1 MRPDGDLPC
10 QVCSPQYD
18 TECKTVQDEKCEI
31 RSVPRLSSL
40 LSGGGD
46 LFSGGGDWNM
56 SFGGGGGGYQ
66 LYVGGALVPQIVS
79 TSYMLMDQVRG
90 QVRDEIRDQVR
101 NTVRLGLQWCAGE
114 KQDQSQHIDLSCFVI
129 VIIVV
134 VVINAIQDPILLLTV
149 LSSSYSSS

>member
-1 MRPDGDLPC
+1 MVTIGDPPLA

-31 RSVPRLSSL
+31 RSVPKIILFIVRGWRFVFRRGRLK
-40 LSGGGD
+40 
-46 LFSGGGDWNM
+46 
-56 SFGGGGGGYQ
+56 
-66 LYVGGALVPQIVS
+66 YVIWGRGRGLPTSCYFMVPQIVS

-114 KQDQSQHIDLSCFVI
+114 EQDHTQHIDISCFVV
-129 VIIVV
+129 VI
-134 VVINAIQDPILLLTV
+134 VINAIQDPTLFFSV
-149 LSSSYSSS
+149 LSSSYSLS

>member
-1 MRPDGDLPC
+1 
-10 QVCSPQYD
+10 
-18 TECKTVQDEKCEI
+18 
-31 RSVPRLSSL
+31 
-40 LSGGGD
+40 
-46 LFSGGGDWNM
+46 
-56 SFGGGGGGYQ
+56 
-66 LYVGGALVPQIVS
+66 
-79 TSYMLMDQVRG
+79 MDQVRG

-149 LSSSYSSS
+149 LSSSYSLS